1 MDGIPERTGQII
13 MMSTNN
19 FQKLDKALLRPGRID
34 CPIHFE
40 KCNKENTIKLI
51 EDYFENKIS
60 KDKSKEIKDRVFT
73 PAEIF
78 QLCSKYND
86 IEKVITDLI

>member
-1 MDGIPERTGQII
+1 
-13 MMSTNN
+13 
-19 FQKLDKALLRPGRID
+19 
-34 CPIHFE
+34 
-40 KCNKENTIKLI
+40 LI

-60 KDKSKEIKDRVFT
+60 KDKEIRDRVFT